1 MSLPDQL
8 EVDQALFGYSEGHRQ
23 LASSVSLPSKD
34 VYELSTRSDLTPGAN
49 LSGTKSY
56 VSGFQLPE
64 TRIYALIK
72 TWPAPEMPRPGCVWS
87 HVLLLS
93 RSFLTKQV
101 DLGILVDLFRRPEGR
116 ADVASYNLTL
126 KVRRM
131 AKSPMSSY
139 EYVADIISSYYCNEP
154 VLLNNTPDEVFER
167 SLFDVWSQ
175 QWPRLRSEFS
185 FRTVQSSDSV
195 RDMGLTIKVSSN
207 AREGARAKRP
217 EQPWVAAAVE
227 DATSQTITPL
237 RRFLWR
243 YGKDV
248 AAPRRS
254 FPHLVEIHEATAQA
268 RSGLDLSVVEQVLA
282 RFPKVSDAATLKRD
296 LLGASPPALA
306 VIPRAR
312 ASDMLRLLAKWH
324 AVEDGLVEADQ
335 LRRVIAGF
343 DKDDLIAMAE
353 GLSEIEQPFS
363 REVEIATDAL
373 VDTLNV
379 DAAETGNLCKPIM
392 LKVLKHRPEL
402 LETFDV
408 ERLAQNEAIDLIS
421 LATSQKS
428 ISNLLRR
435 ILSLPPNE
443 EASATASE
451 YAELAFGEAVELSIT
466 GDLHEDWKQVFI
478 RWVDDILPHG
488 IAMLVGGSDRAAHG
502 LSLLGFP
509 INGSPSAAAWNNGL
523 GDAAIEDRSL
533 SRSTV
538 DAYLLGLC
546 LRDGVEE
553 TIPILAKT
561 LPRLRYMAL
570 LDMLSTDAR
579 ALLDRHLPSIGENW
593 DLNKRMLKV
602 LRKANR
608 DAIDIRPVVSQLS
621 LMEEELS
628 YVFGED
634 DEKSYSFPLTR
645 LFWPWRY

>member
-1 MSLPDQL
+1 MSLPDKL

-34 VYELSTRSDLTPGAN
+34 VYELSMRSDLTPGAN
-49 LSGTKSY
+49 LSDTKSY
-56 VSGFQLPE
+56 ISGFQLPE
-64 TRIYALIK
+64 SRIYALIK

-101 DLGILVDLFRRPEGR
+101 NLGVLVDHFRRPEGR

-131 AKSPMSSY
+131 AKSPTPSR

-154 VLLNNTPDEVFER
+154 VLLNNTPDEAFER
-167 SLFDVWSQ
+167 AMFDVWSQ
-175 QWPRLRSEFS
+175 QWPRLRTEFS

-195 RDMGLTIKVSSN
+195 RDKGLTIKVSSN
-207 AREGARAKRP
+207 AREGARAVRA
-217 EQPWVAAAVE
+217 EQAWVEAAVE
-227 DATSQTITPL
+227 DATSQTITSL

-254 FPHLVEIHEATAQA
+254 FPHLVEIHEATSEA
-268 RSGLDLSVVEQVLA
+268 RSGVALAVAEQVLA
-282 RFPKVSDAATLKRD
+282 RFPKASDAETLKRD

-306 VIPRAR
+306 IMPRVR

-335 LRRVIAGF
+335 LVRIIGSL
-343 DKDDLIAMAE
+343 DKHDLMAMAA
-353 GLSEIEQPFS
+353 GLSEIEQPVS
-363 REVEIATDAL
+363 REVDIATDAL
-373 VDTLNV
+373 VATLNV
-379 DAAETGNLCKPIM
+379 DVVETGNLCKPIM

-408 ERLAQNEAIDLIS
+408 ERLAQYEAIDLIS
-421 LATSQKS
+421 VAKS
-428 ISNLLRR
+428 PKAISNLLRR
-435 ILSLPPNE
+435 ILSSPPSE
-443 EASATASE
+443 EASAMASE

-466 GDLHEDWKQVFI
+466 GDLGEDWKEVFMGLA
-478 RWVDDILPHG
+478 DDILPHG
-488 IAMLVGGSDRAAHG
+488 IAMLVGGSDRVAHG

-509 INGSPSAAAWNNGL
+509 IHGSPSAAAWNDGL
-523 GDAAIEDRSL
+523 GDAANDDRSL
-533 SRSTV
+533 NRSTV
-538 DAYLLGLC
+538 DAYLLALC
-546 LRDGVEE
+546 LRDGVAQ

-579 ALLDRHLPSIGENW
+579 TLLDSRLPTIGENW

-608 DAIDIRPVVSQLS
+608 DAIDIGPVVSQLS
-621 LMEEELS
+621 LTEEELS
-628 YVFGED
+628 YVFRED
-634 DEKSYSFPLTR
+634 DEKSFTFPLSR
-645 LFWPWRY
+645 LFWPW

>member
-1 MSLPDQL
+1 MSPPDKL

-34 VYELSTRSDLTPGAN
+34 VYELSMRSDLTPGAS
-49 LSGTKSY
+49 LSRTKSY
-56 VSGFQLPE
+56 ISGFQLPE
-64 TRIYALIK
+64 TRLYALIK

-101 DLGILVDLFRRPEGR
+101 NLGVLVDLFRRPEGR
-116 ADVASYNLTL
+116 ADAASYNLTL

-131 AKSPMSSY
+131 AKSPTSSR
-139 EYVADIISSYYCNEP
+139 EDVAGIISSYYCNEP
-154 VLLNNTPDEVFER
+154 VLLNNTPDEAFER
-167 SLFDVWSQ
+167 AIFDVWSQ

-185 FRTVQSSDSV
+185 FRTVQSSDAV
-195 RDMGLTIKVSSN
+195 RDKGLTIKVSSN
-207 AREGARAKRP
+207 AREGARADRP
-217 EQPWVAAAVE
+217 KQAWVEAAVD
-227 DATSQTITPL
+227 DATSQTITSL

-254 FPHLVEIHEATAQA
+254 FPHLVEIHDATSQA
-268 RSGLDLSVVEQVLA
+268 RSGVALAVAEQILA
-282 RFPKVSDAATLKRD
+282 RFPKASDAITLKRD

-306 VIPRAR
+306 IIPRAR
-312 ASDMLRLLAKWH
+312 GSDILRLLAKWH
-324 AVEDGLVEADQ
+324 AVEDGLVEADE
-335 LRRVIAGF
+335 LRRVIASF

-353 GLSEIEQPFS
+353 GFSEVEQPVS
-363 REVEIATDAL
+363 REVEIAADAL
-373 VDTLNV
+373 VATLNV
-379 DAAETGNLCKPIM
+379 DVVEIANLCKPIM
-392 LKVLKHRPEL
+392 LKVLKHRPDL

-408 ERLAQNEAIDLIS
+408 ERLAQREAIDLIS
-421 LATSQKS
+421 VATSPEA

-435 ILSLPPNE
+435 ILSSPPSE
-443 EASATASE
+443 EASAAASK
-451 YAELAFGEAVELSIT
+451 YAELAFCEAVELSIT
-466 GDLHEDWKQVFI
+466 GDLGEEWEEVFI
-478 RWVDDILPHG
+478 QLVDDILPHG

-509 INGSPSAAAWNNGL
+509 IQGSPSAAAWNESL
-523 GDAAIEDRSL
+523 GDASNDDRSPD
-533 SRSTV
+533 RSTV
-538 DAYLLGLC
+538 DAFLLGLC
-546 LRDGVEE
+546 LRDGVAQ
-553 TIPILAKT
+553 TIPILAQT

-579 ALLDRHLPSIGENW
+579 ALLHSRLPSISESW

-608 DAIDIRPVVSQLS
+608 DAIDIGPVVSQLS
-621 LMEEELS
+621 LTKEELS

-634 DEKSYSFPLTR
+634 DEKSYPFPLTR
-645 LFWPWRY
+645 LFWPW